1 MRLDPFVQFQRH
13 LNAQGKR
20 PRTQDVYVSIL
31 ARFLRVTPVDE
42 AAITA
47 DHVYDFLIAR
57 GNELRRSA
65 SWFNVTFHA
74 MVAWL
79 TMRDL
84 PTDLRGLRPKPALR
98 QPPRWLTAEQVRRLL
113 GSVDQRT
120 YRLFFQVMLATGL
133 RVSEVI
139 ALQVADFDPERP
151 LVRVVCGKGGDGRLV
166 SVPETL
172 RTRLREYWR
181 TFRPRDTFFVRRPG
195 RDDRPLLAATVNDA
209 LKRAAV
215 RAGFTERISTHRLRH
230 TFAVHSLRGGMDI
243 VTLQRLLGHRRL
255 ESTLRYLTPDLVRP
269 GVAVDL
275 LDALEVA
282 P

>member
-1 MRLDPFVQFQRH
+1 MRPDPFVQFQRH
-13 LNAQGKR
+13 LNAQGRR

-57 GNELRRSA
+57 GNELGRSA

-79 TMRDL
+79 RMRDL
-84 PTDLRGLRPKPALR
+84 PTELRGLRPKPALR
-98 QPPRWLTAEQVRRLL
+98 QPPRWLTAEQARQLL

-139 ALQVADFDPERP
+139 ALRVADFDPERP

-172 RTRLREYWR
+172 RARLRDYWR

-195 RDDRPLLAATVNDA
+195 LDDRPLLAATVNAA
-209 LKRAAV
+209 LKRAAA

-255 ESTLRYLTPDLVRP
+255 ESTLRYLTPDMVRP

-275 LDALEVA
+275 LDALGVA

>member
-1 MRLDPFVQFQRH
+1 MCPDPFVQFQRH

-20 PRTQDVYVSIL
+20 PRTQDVYLSIL
-31 ARFLRVTPVDE
+31 ARFLRVTPVPE
-42 AAITA
+42 SAITA
-47 DHVYDFLIAR
+47 DHVYDFLIER
-57 GNELRRSA
+57 GNALGRSA

-79 TMRDL
+79 TMREL
-84 PTDLRGLRPKPALR
+84 PTQLRGLRPKPVLR
-98 QPPRWLTAEQVRRLL
+98 QPPRWFTAEQARRLL

-139 ALQVADFDPERP
+139 ALRVADFDSERP
-151 LVRVVCGKGGDGRLV
+151 LLRVVCGKGGDDRLV
-166 SVPETL
+166 TVPETL
-172 RTRLREYWR
+172 RARLRDYWR
-181 TFRPRDTFFVRRPG
+181 SFRPRETFFVRRPG
-195 RDDRPLLAATVNDA
+195 CDNRPLLAATVNGA
-209 LKRAAV
+209 LKRAAL

-255 ESTLRYLTPDLVRP
+255 ESTLCYLTPDLVRP
-269 GVAVDL
+269 GVSVDL
-275 LDALEVA
+275 LDVLEVE